1 MKYRV
6 DTRWFTR
13 LIVPQASQLA
23 FYRRAKFGILLAVPP
38 THSVC
43 GKEFIMKNM
52 KKTMAVMLAF
62 TIILSVFQTS
72 TVNAAGKKKIVKSMS
87 VSKSSVSVKAG
98 KSVTVST
105 TVKCR
110 KTSAASDMRVKVKSS
125 NTKVATVKVA
135 ANPSRKGKNGKSSI
149 KITGKSA
156 GSANIT
162 VTTVSSNAKGK
173 SISKVIKVKVSKKT
187 TSNVVKWT
195 VKEEK
200 FMGAYS
206 YKDETTNEDL
216 IIPKEL
222 TRKYVSFNPWPTTN
236 EQVQYVIKNC
246 DDPFV
251 VGALYVV
258 ALDNYEY
265 KGLSDY
271 SSVAYNMLN
280 SLMNGAGT
288 VTGPAYELSL
298 PQKQKL
304 RDYGMKQILTI
315 SGTAVNVT
323 SFASRAYLKGA
334 TPYNNYTP
342 DGGVKDKTKWQIVMD
357 EYVYCGDLA
366 NGYITV
372 CPQRYSE
379 SQETA
384 GGDKEVIEHWQ
395 GMRIG
400 FRWDKTAKV
409 WLPTDNV
416 KLNNPPSGPLVP
428 FDITKQ
434 IMFSNNYI
442 APV

>member
-1 MKYRV
+1 
-6 DTRWFTR
+6 
-13 LIVPQASQLA
+13 
-23 FYRRAKFGILLAVPP
+23 
-38 THSVC
+38 
-43 GKEFIMKNM
+43 M
-52 KKTMAVMLAF
+52 KKIKKIMAVMLIF

-72 TVNAAGKKKIVKSMS
+72 TVQAAGNKKIVKSMS
-87 VSKSSVSVKAG
+87 VSKSSISVKAG
-98 KSVTVST
+98 KSVTVKT
-105 TVKCR
+105 TVKCS
-110 KTSAASDMRVKVKSS
+110 KTSAATDMKLKVKSS

-135 ANPSRKGKNGKSSI
+135 SNPSKKGKSGVSSI

-162 VTTVSSNAKGK
+162 VTAVSSTTKGK
-173 SISKVIKVKVSKKT
+173 TISKIIKVKVSKKAV
-187 TSNVVKWT
+187 SNVVKWT
-195 VKEEK
+195 VKEET
-200 FMGAYS
+200 FTGAYS

-216 IIPKEL
+216 VIPKEL

-251 VGALYVV
+251 IGALYVV

-280 SLMNGAGT
+280 SLMNGAGA
-288 VTGPAYELSL
+288 VTGSAYELSL

-304 RDYGMKQILTI
+304 RDYGMKQILTTD
-315 SGTAVNVT
+315 GTAINVT
-323 SFASRAYLKGA
+323 TFASRTYLKGA

-342 DGGVKDKTKWQIVMD
+342 AGGIKDKTKWQIVMD
-357 EYVYCGDLA
+357 EYVYCGDLT

-384 GGDKEVIEHWQ
+384 GGKKEVIEHWQ
-395 GMRIG
+395 GIRIG
-400 FRWDKTAKV
+400 FRWNKTAKV

-416 KLNNPPSGPLVP
+416 TLNTPPSGPLVP
-428 FDITKQ
+428 FDISKQ

-442 APV
+442 APVADQGF

>member
-1 MKYRV
+1 
-6 DTRWFTR
+6 
-13 LIVPQASQLA
+13 
-23 FYRRAKFGILLAVPP
+23 
-38 THSVC
+38 
-43 GKEFIMKNM
+43 M
-52 KKTMAVMLAF
+52 KKIKKIMAVMLIF

-72 TVNAAGKKKIVKSMS
+72 TVHAAGKKKIVKSMS
-87 VSKSSVSVKAG
+87 VSKSSISVKAG
-98 KSVTVST
+98 KSVTVKT
-105 TVKCR
+105 TVKCS
-110 KTSAASDMRVKVKSS
+110 KTSAATDMKVKVKSS
-125 NTKVATVKVA
+125 NTKVAS
-135 ANPSRKGKNGKSSI
+135 NPSKKGKSGVSSI

-162 VTTVSSNAKGK
+162 VTAVSSTTKGK
-173 SISKVIKVKVSKKT
+173 TISKIIKVKVSKKAV
-187 TSNVVKWT
+187 SNVVKWT
-195 VKEEK
+195 VKEET

-216 IIPKEL
+216 VIPKEL

-251 VGALYVV
+251 IGALYVV

-280 SLMNGAGT
+280 SLMNGAGA
-288 VTGPAYELSL
+288 VTGSAYELSL

-304 RDYGMKQILTI
+304 RDYGMKQILTTD
-315 SGTAVNVT
+315 GTAINVT
-323 SFASRAYLKGA
+323 TFASRTYLKGA

-342 DGGVKDKTKWQIVMD
+342 AGGIKDKTKWQIVMD
-357 EYVYCGDLA
+357 EYVYCGDLT

-384 GGDKEVIEHWQ
+384 GGKKEVIEHWK
-395 GMRIG
+395 GIRIG
-400 FRWDKTAKV
+400 FRWNKTAKV

-416 KLNNPPSGPLVP
+416 TLNTPPSGPLVP
-428 FDITKQ
+428 FDISKQ

-442 APV
+442 APVADQGF

>member
-1 MKYRV
+1 
-6 DTRWFTR
+6 
-13 LIVPQASQLA
+13 
-23 FYRRAKFGILLAVPP
+23 
-38 THSVC
+38 
-43 GKEFIMKNM
+43 M
-52 KKTMAVMLAF
+52 KKIKKIMAVMLTF

-72 TVNAAGKKKIVKSMS
+72 TVQAAGKKKIVKSMS
-87 VSKSSVSVKAG
+87 VSKSSISVKAG
-98 KSVTVST
+98 KSVTVKT
-105 TVKCR
+105 TVKCS
-110 KTSAASDMRVKVKSS
+110 KTSAATDMKVKVKSS

-135 ANPSRKGKNGKSSI
+135 SNPSKKGKSGVSSI

-162 VTTVSSNAKGK
+162 VTAVSSTTKGK
-173 SISKVIKVKVSKKT
+173 TISKIIKVKVSKKAV
-187 TSNVVKWT
+187 SNVVKWI
-195 VKEEK
+195 VKEET

-216 IIPKEL
+216 VIPKEL

-251 VGALYVV
+251 IGALYVV

-280 SLMNGAGT
+280 SLMNGAGA
-288 VTGPAYELSL
+288 VTGSAYELSL

-304 RDYGMKQILTI
+304 RDYGMKQILTTD
-315 SGTAVNVT
+315 GTAINVT
-323 SFASRAYLKGA
+323 TFASRTYLKGA

-342 DGGVKDKTKWQIVMD
+342 AGGIKDKTKWQIVMD
-357 EYVYCGDLA
+357 EYVYCGDLT

-379 SQETA
+379 SQETT
-384 GGDKEVIEHWQ
+384 GGKKEVIEHWQ
-395 GMRIG
+395 GIRIG
-400 FRWDKTAKV
+400 FRWNKTAKV

-416 KLNNPPSGPLVP
+416 TLNTPPSGPLVP
-428 FDITKQ
+428 FDISKQ

-442 APV
+442 APVADQGF

>member
-1 MKYRV
+1 MRK
-6 DTRWFTR
+6 
-13 LIVPQASQLA
+13 
-23 FYRRAKFGILLAVPP
+23 
-38 THSVC
+38 
-43 GKEFIMKNM
+43 M
-52 KKTMAVMLAF
+52 KKIMTVMLAL
-62 TIILSVFQTS
+62 TVILSVFQTS
-72 TVNAAGKKKIVKSMS
+72 TVQAAGKKKLVKNMS
-87 VSKSSVSVKAG
+87 VSKSSVSIKAG
-98 KSVTVST
+98 KSVTVKA
-105 TVKCR
+105 TVKCS
-110 KTSAASDMRVKVKSS
+110 KVSAAADMKVKVKSS

-135 ANPSRKGKNGKSSI
+135 SNPSKKGKSGVSSI

-156 GSANIT
+156 GSAKIT
-162 VTTVSSNAKGK
+162 VTAVSSTTKGK
-173 SISKVIKVKVSKKT
+173 SINKVIKVKVSKKSS
-187 TSNVVKWT
+187 SNVVKWT
-195 VKEEK
+195 VKEET
-200 FMGAYS
+200 FTGSYS

-251 VGALYVV
+251 IGALYVV

-280 SLMNGAGT
+280 SLMNGAGA
-288 VTGPAYELSL
+288 VTGSSYELSL
-298 PQKQKL
+298 SQKQKL
-304 RDYGMKQILTI
+304 RDYGMKQILTTD
-315 SGTAVNVT
+315 GTAVNVT
-323 SFASRAYLKGA
+323 TFASRAYLKGA

-342 DGGVKDKTKWQIVMD
+342 TGGMKDKTKWQIVMD

-384 GGDKEVIEHWQ
+384 GGKKEVIEHWQ
-395 GMRIG
+395 GIRIG
-400 FRWDKTAKV
+400 FRWNKTANV

-416 KLNNPPSGPLVP
+416 ALNTPPSGPLVP
-428 FDITKQ
+428 FDISKQ

-442 APV
+442 APVSDQGF

>member
-1 MKYRV
+1 
-6 DTRWFTR
+6 
-13 LIVPQASQLA
+13 
-23 FYRRAKFGILLAVPP
+23 
-38 THSVC
+38 
-43 GKEFIMKNM
+43 M
-52 KKTMAVMLAF
+52 KKIKKIMAVMLIF

-72 TVNAAGKKKIVKSMS
+72 TVQAAGNKKIVKSMS
-87 VSKSSVSVKAG
+87 VSKSSISVKAG
-98 KSVTVST
+98 KSVTVKT
-105 TVKCR
+105 TVKCS
-110 KTSAASDMRVKVKSS
+110 KTSAATDMKLKVKSS

-135 ANPSRKGKNGKSSI
+135 SNPSKKGKSGVSSI

-162 VTTVSSNAKGK
+162 VTAVSSTTKGK
-173 SISKVIKVKVSKKT
+173 TISKIIKVKVSKKAV
-187 TSNVVKWT
+187 SNVVKWT
-195 VKEEK
+195 VKEET
-200 FMGAYS
+200 FTGAYS

-216 IIPKEL
+216 VIPKEL

-251 VGALYVV
+251 IYALYVV

-280 SLMNGAGT
+280 SLMNGAGA
-288 VTGPAYELSL
+288 VTGSAYELSL

-304 RDYGMKQILTI
+304 RDYGMKQILTTD
-315 SGTAVNVT
+315 GTAINVT
-323 SFASRAYLKGA
+323 TFASRTYLKGA

-342 DGGVKDKTKWQIVMD
+342 AGGIKDKTKWQIVMD
-357 EYVYCGDLA
+357 EYVYCGDLT

-379 SQETA
+379 SHETA
-384 GGDKEVIEHWQ
+384 GGKKEVIEHWQ
-395 GMRIG
+395 GIRIG
-400 FRWDKTAKV
+400 FRWNKTAKV

-416 KLNNPPSGPLVP
+416 TLNTPPSGPLVP
-428 FDITKQ
+428 FDISKQ

-442 APV
+442 APVADQGF

>member
-1 MKYRV
+1 
-6 DTRWFTR
+6 
-13 LIVPQASQLA
+13 
-23 FYRRAKFGILLAVPP
+23 
-38 THSVC
+38 
-43 GKEFIMKNM
+43 M
-52 KKTMAVMLAF
+52 KKIKKIMAVMLIF

-72 TVNAAGKKKIVKSMS
+72 TVQAAGNKKIVKSMS
-87 VSKSSVSVKAG
+87 VSKSSISVKAG
-98 KSVTVST
+98 KSVTVKT
-105 TVKCR
+105 TVKCS
-110 KTSAASDMRVKVKSS
+110 KTSAATDMKLKVKSS

-135 ANPSRKGKNGKSSI
+135 SNPSKKGKSGVSSI

-162 VTTVSSNAKGK
+162 VTAVSSTTKGK
-173 SISKVIKVKVSKKT
+173 TISKIIKVKVSKKAV
-187 TSNVVKWT
+187 SNVVKWT
-195 VKEEK
+195 VKEET
-200 FMGAYS
+200 FTGAYS

-216 IIPKEL
+216 VIPKEL

-251 VGALYVV
+251 ICALYVV

-280 SLMNGAGT
+280 SLMNGAGA
-288 VTGPAYELSL
+288 VTGSAYELSL

-304 RDYGMKQILTI
+304 RHYGMKQILTTD
-315 SGTAVNVT
+315 GTAINVT
-323 SFASRAYLKGA
+323 TFASRTYLKGA

-342 DGGVKDKTKWQIVMD
+342 AGGIKDKTKWQIVMD
-357 EYVYCGDLA
+357 EYVYCGDLT

-379 SQETA
+379 SHETA
-384 GGDKEVIEHWQ
+384 GGKKEVIEHWQ
-395 GMRIG
+395 GIRIG
-400 FRWDKTAKV
+400 FRWNKTAKV

-416 KLNNPPSGPLVP
+416 TLNTPPSGPLVP
-428 FDITKQ
+428 FDISKQ

-442 APV
+442 APVADQGF

>member
-1 MKYRV
+1 
-6 DTRWFTR
+6 
-13 LIVPQASQLA
+13 
-23 FYRRAKFGILLAVPP
+23 
-38 THSVC
+38 
-43 GKEFIMKNM
+43 M
-52 KKTMAVMLAF
+52 KKIKKIMAVMLIF

-72 TVNAAGKKKIVKSMS
+72 TVQAAGNKKIVKSMS
-87 VSKSSVSVKAG
+87 VSKSSISVKAG
-98 KSVTVST
+98 KSVTVKT
-105 TVKCR
+105 TVKCS
-110 KTSAASDMRVKVKSS
+110 KTSAATDMKVKVKSS

-135 ANPSRKGKNGKSSI
+135 SNPSKKGKSGVSSI

-162 VTTVSSNAKGK
+162 VTAVSSTTKGK
-173 SISKVIKVKVSKKT
+173 TISKIIKVKVSKKAV
-187 TSNVVKWT
+187 SNVVKWT
-195 VKEEK
+195 VKEET

-216 IIPKEL
+216 VIPKEL

-251 VGALYVV
+251 IGALYVV

-280 SLMNGAGT
+280 SLMNGAGA
-288 VTGPAYELSL
+288 VTGSAYELSL

-304 RDYGMKQILTI
+304 RDYGMKQILTTD
-315 SGTAVNVT
+315 GTAINVT
-323 SFASRAYLKGA
+323 TFASRTYLKGA

-342 DGGVKDKTKWQIVMD
+342 AGGIKDKTKWQIVMD
-357 EYVYCGDLA
+357 EYVYCGDLT

-384 GGDKEVIEHWQ
+384 GGKKEVIEHWQ
-395 GMRIG
+395 GIRIG
-400 FRWDKTAKV
+400 FRWNKTAKV

-416 KLNNPPSGPLVP
+416 TLNTPPSGPLVP
-428 FDITKQ
+428 FDISKQ

-442 APV
+442 APVADQGF

>member
-1 MKYRV
+1 
-6 DTRWFTR
+6 
-13 LIVPQASQLA
+13 
-23 FYRRAKFGILLAVPP
+23 
-38 THSVC
+38 
-43 GKEFIMKNM
+43 M
-52 KKTMAVMLAF
+52 KKIKKIMAVMLTF

-72 TVNAAGKKKIVKSMS
+72 TVQAAGKKKIVKSMS
-87 VSKSSVSVKAG
+87 VSKSSISVKAG
-98 KSVTVST
+98 KSVTVKT
-105 TVKCR
+105 TVKCS
-110 KTSAASDMRVKVKSS
+110 KTSAATDMKVKVKSS

-135 ANPSRKGKNGKSSI
+135 SNPSKKGKSGVSSI

-162 VTTVSSNAKGK
+162 VTAVSSTTKGK
-173 SISKVIKVKVSKKT
+173 TISKIIKVKVSKKAV
-187 TSNVVKWT
+187 SNVVKWT
-195 VKEEK
+195 VKEET

-216 IIPKEL
+216 VIPKEL
-222 TRKYVSFNPWPTTN
+222 TRKYISFNPWPTTN

-251 VGALYVV
+251 IGALYVV

-280 SLMNGAGT
+280 SLMNGAGA
-288 VTGPAYELSL
+288 VTGSAYELSL

-304 RDYGMKQILTI
+304 RDYGMKQILTTD
-315 SGTAVNVT
+315 GTAINVT
-323 SFASRAYLKGA
+323 TFASRTYLKGA

-342 DGGVKDKTKWQIVMD
+342 AGGIKDKTKWQIVMD
-357 EYVYCGDLA
+357 EYVYCGDLT

-384 GGDKEVIEHWQ
+384 GGKKEVIEHWQ
-395 GMRIG
+395 GIRIG
-400 FRWDKTAKV
+400 FRWNKTAKV

-416 KLNNPPSGPLVP
+416 TLNTPPSGPLVP
-428 FDITKQ
+428 FDISKQ

-442 APV
+442 APVADQGF

>member
-1 MKYRV
+1 
-6 DTRWFTR
+6 
-13 LIVPQASQLA
+13 
-23 FYRRAKFGILLAVPP
+23 
-38 THSVC
+38 
-43 GKEFIMKNM
+43 M
-52 KKTMAVMLAF
+52 KKIKKIMAVMLIF

-72 TVNAAGKKKIVKSMS
+72 TVQAAGKKKIVKSMS
-87 VSKSSVSVKAG
+87 VSKSSISVKAG
-98 KSVTVST
+98 KSVTVKT
-105 TVKCR
+105 TVKCS
-110 KTSAASDMRVKVKSS
+110 KTSAATDMKVKVKSS

-135 ANPSRKGKNGKSSI
+135 SNPSKKGKSGVSSI

-162 VTTVSSNAKGK
+162 VTAVSSTTKGK
-173 SISKVIKVKVSKKT
+173 TISKIIKVKVSKKAV
-187 TSNVVKWT
+187 SNVVKWT
-195 VKEEK
+195 VKEET

-216 IIPKEL
+216 VIPKEL

-251 VGALYVV
+251 IGALYVV

-280 SLMNGAGT
+280 SLMNGAGA
-288 VTGPAYELSL
+288 VTGSAYELSL

-304 RDYGMKQILTI
+304 RDYGMKQILTTD
-315 SGTAVNVT
+315 GTAINVT
-323 SFASRAYLKGA
+323 TFASRTYLKGA

-342 DGGVKDKTKWQIVMD
+342 AGGIKDKTKWQIVMD
-357 EYVYCGDLA
+357 EYVYCGDLT

-384 GGDKEVIEHWQ
+384 GGKKEVIEHWQ
-395 GMRIG
+395 GIRIG
-400 FRWDKTAKV
+400 FRWNKTAKV

-416 KLNNPPSGPLVP
+416 TLNTPPSGPLVP
-428 FDITKQ
+428 FDISKQ

-442 APV
+442 APVADQGF

>member
-1 MKYRV
+1 
-6 DTRWFTR
+6 
-13 LIVPQASQLA
+13 
-23 FYRRAKFGILLAVPP
+23 
-38 THSVC
+38 
-43 GKEFIMKNM
+43 M
-52 KKTMAVMLAF
+52 KKIKKIMAVMLIF

-72 TVNAAGKKKIVKSMS
+72 TVQAAGNKKIVKSMS
-87 VSKSSVSVKAG
+87 VSKSSISVKAG
-98 KSVTVST
+98 KSVTVKT
-105 TVKCR
+105 TVKCS
-110 KTSAASDMRVKVKSS
+110 KTSAATDMKLKVKSS

-135 ANPSRKGKNGKSSI
+135 SNPSKKGKSGVSSI

-162 VTTVSSNAKGK
+162 VTAVSSTTKGK
-173 SISKVIKVKVSKKT
+173 TISKIIKVKVSKKAV
-187 TSNVVKWT
+187 SNVVKWT
-195 VKEEK
+195 VKEET

-216 IIPKEL
+216 VIPKEL

-251 VGALYVV
+251 IGALYVV

-280 SLMNGAGT
+280 SLMNGAGA
-288 VTGPAYELSL
+288 VTGSAYELSL

-304 RDYGMKQILTI
+304 RDYGMKQILTTD
-315 SGTAVNVT
+315 GTAINVT
-323 SFASRAYLKGA
+323 TFASRTYLKGA

-342 DGGVKDKTKWQIVMD
+342 AGGIKDKTKWQIVMD
-357 EYVYCGDLA
+357 EYVYCGDLT

-384 GGDKEVIEHWQ
+384 GGKKEVIEHWQ
-395 GMRIG
+395 GIRIG
-400 FRWDKTAKV
+400 FRWNKTAKV

-416 KLNNPPSGPLVP
+416 TLNTPPSGPLVP
-428 FDITKQ
+428 FDISKQ

-442 APV
+442 APVADQGF